1 MCWHV
6 LTHFFGCILRV
17 KVCQSAKYMG
27 QECRTMKDDPWPMVS
42 PAKFTRE
49 IRKDQVRIG
58 NRCHL
63 QRFPMKNHEK
73 VQTKTAH
80 GTKNSLAGLAYV
92 PLATWF
98 SAADGTFSTRFNMF
112 QRPWGTAPWCMA
124 SKKGDASQR
133 NFGSQELKSCH
144 RWIGK
149 WP

>member
-58 NRCHL
+58 NKCHL
-63 QRFPMKNHEK
+63 QRFPMNNHEK

-80 GTKNSLAGLAYV
+80 GTKNSLAGLAYA

-98 SAADGTFSTRFNMF
+98 SAVDGTFFNTFQHVSTPLGHCSLMYGLKKKRRIAAELRFPRAKIM
-112 QRPWGTAPWCMA
+112 P
-124 SKKGDASQR
+124 
-133 NFGSQELKSCH
+133 
-144 RWIGK
+144 
-149 WP
+149 